1 MIGTAKHF
9 ASLRPRDPAKCPPT
23 GARVGATADP
33 FTVRRSLYPI
43 SGEENVTDAPIVAS
57 RRPARPW
64 SDVVVRVP
72 RLALGNVVG
81 FLVADVHGRVVG
93 RVTGPMYGVSS
104 TKADALSVRF
114 GMFRWRR
121 RLVPTASISEI
132 DRRTRVIGLRVDRE
146 AIRTFL

>member
-1 MIGTAKHF
+1 M
-9 ASLRPRDPAKCPPT
+9 
-23 GARVGATADP
+23 
-33 FTVRRSLYPI
+33 
-43 SGEENVTDAPIVAS
+43 TDAPIVAS

-64 SDVVVRVP
+64 SDVVVRAP

-104 TKADALSVRF
+104 TKADALSVCF

-121 RLVPTASISEI
+121 RLVPTAWISEI
-132 DRRTRVIGLRVDRE
+132 DRSTRVIGLRVDRE